1 MYALRSG
8 DIDIKAT
15 SLNGEEL
22 NAKSKSDPYSA
33 QHINIKGLRSN
44 NSKELVKKFQ
54 DFYNKNE
61 RLESCLVSD
70 VIFSYNN
77 IILLFDFYILEKI
90 KTERNCIEA

>member
-1 MYALRSG
+1 M
-8 DIDIKAT
+8 
-15 SLNGEEL
+15 
-22 NAKSKSDPYSA
+22 
-33 QHINIKGLRSN
+33 
-44 NSKELVKKFQ
+44 KKFQ